1 MPLDIIKIRRDNYS
15 NWSAVN
21 PQLALG
27 EISYDLTNKQIRVG
41 DGTTLWLSLQPVGS
55 PVLANGDY
63 GDIVVSAG
71 GTVMNLDSTLMTT
84 INNKITQ
91 GPLDGGTAT
100 TANQV
105 LRIRKGATGSWSGI
119 VLSSGEIGYDT
130 TTKELKIGDGTTAW
144 GSLTTIGATANTLS
158 LNSLTDVTI
167 TSPAAQQT
175 LIYSSGEWRNQV
187 APTPLFPL
195 DTLSDVVITSPLNTQ
210 LLQYNGTNWVNSYPN
225 VTEPAISAGTKNHI
239 NVVDLDTDW
248 RIRDNVITQNML
260 ELTSPVNPNDA
271 ATKGYTDSTVGMA
284 ITAAVLEDLDQ
295 TGGIASTAYVREDT
309 GPTIGTYIDDHLD
322 VPNYIAK
329 LDSDKR
335 ISASSLPVAGIS
347 LRNLKYSDRL
357 KANTNRNILRTFHT
371 DGTSEG
377 DFVFSTQSANDAGAF
392 CTFVT
397 TDDYSYMQT
406 EENQQGSV
414 GRLRHNFRG
423 YGGILTDLTIDD
435 CPKEISAVVKYDG
448 ESNDSTFA
456 VFGWMATH
464 GNYNG
469 LVVGYECYNT
479 PNWWIRVQLG
489 STTTPPERPYGAG
502 NYENLVYSVDTG
514 LSVNTFRKLGI
525 VYVRN
530 GKPIRSQLL
539 GNITDNES
547 PDGIYFYSITPTS
560 AQPSDE
566 LYTPIGFYALTD
578 TISNLF
584 PNLVEQGCYAGLEI
598 RQRDQGT
605 NKSSQKL
612 YFKDMTYH
620 EYNGYSQF
628 APIAHTHTLANLTQS
643 AATNGQVP
651 TWNNTALAW
660 QPATPSGGGGVTDG
674 DKGDIIVSGS
684 GTVWTVD
691 TSAITLSKLA
701 TDSVRTAKI
710 QDGAVTLS
718 KLVILDP
725 NTFPMTNASG
735 TANTAGEF
743 SSTFFDISL
752 GVPQL
757 ITPKDAALTY
767 AKMQNISAT
776 DKLLGRST
784 AGAGVVEEIA
794 CTAAGRALLDDAD
807 ASAQRTTLG
816 LGAMATQALTS
827 TDGSV
832 AITAAGGNTDLSVT
846 VAGST
851 TNVLC
856 QVRNTTGATLTKGT
870 AVYISGATGQIP
882 TVTKAIA
889 TSDPASAQTLGLMSA
904 DLANNTNG
912 YVTII
917 GLITN
922 INTSAF
928 TDGQQLYLSTATAG
942 ELTATKPVAPNHLVY
957 IAVVEH
963 AHATQGKLFVK
974 VQNGYEL
981 DEIHDVLI
989 TTPAAGHLLS
999 RNAGNTLWEN
1009 KFLTD
1014 ASIATNTISG
1024 TKLAA
1029 GTVDLA
1035 KLNTTG
1041 TASSG
1046 NFLRGDGAWTAQTVY
1061 APTTASYIVQTAD
1074 GALSGEQVLAS
1085 LGTGILKNTTA
1096 TGILSIAAGTDLPT
1110 HVHAGTDITTG
1121 IVAAARLGSGTTD
1134 ATTYLR
1140 GDNTWTTVSAA
1151 PAGST
1156 TQVQYNNAGAAGG
1169 AANVNIDAGGNL
1181 KLIKPGSAPSTPAT
1195 DSMIL
1200 YPISYAGR
1208 ELPGFKDESG
1218 FATNLQV
1225 CIAKNKVRIY
1235 SAYNAATV
1243 SAAWGFSPF
1252 TVLGTLTARN
1262 WATTNLLTSVSRHAY
1277 VSAATVS
1284 NYAQMRSPNAGS
1296 FCWRGNA
1303 ANLGG
1308 FYVAFRFAVSDAA
1321 LVSGATMFVG
1331 LKGSPSRANGTPIAP
1346 EADLNAVGM
1355 YQTTAGGNQW
1365 LIGANDGTGSATT
1378 TSLGANFPVNTT
1390 DFLEL
1395 VLFAKP
1401 NDSTIFYE
1409 VTNITTGNTASGS
1422 LTTDL
1427 PVNTVGLGIDMVRMT
1442 PSATAVAF
1450 DIATIY
1456 AETLF

>member
-15 NWSAVN
+15 NWEAAN

-91 GPLDGGTAT
+91 GPLDGGTAI

-225 VTEPAISAGTKNHI
+225 VTEPSITAGTKNHI
-239 NVVDLDTDW
+239 NVVSLDTDW

-295 TGGIASTAYVREDT
+295 VGGIASTAYVREDT

-322 VPNYIAK
+322 VPNYIAR

-406 EENQQGSV
+406 EENQQGNV

-423 YGGILTDLTIDD
+423 YGGILTDLSIDD

-464 GNYNG
+464 GNYNAI
-469 LVVGYECYNT
+469 VVGYECYNT

-514 LSVNTFRKLGI
+514 LSVNTFRKLGV

-566 LYTPIGFYALTD
+566 LYTPLGFYALTD

-584 PNLVEQGCYAGLEI
+584 PNLTEQGCYAGLEI

-605 NKSSQKL
+605 NRASQKL

-620 EYNGYSQF
+620 EYSGYSQF
-628 APIAHTHTLANLTQS
+628 APIAHTHTLADLTQS

-651 TWNNTALAW
+651 TWNSTALAW
-660 QPATPSGGGGVTDG
+660 QPATPSGGGGGGVTDG
-674 DKGDIIVSGS
+674 DKGDITVSGS
-684 GTVWTVD
+684 GATWTID
-691 TSAITLSKLA
+691 NSA
-701 TDSVRTAKI
+701 V
-710 QDGAVTLS
+710 
-718 KLVILDP
+718 
-725 NTFPMTNASG
+725 
-735 TANTAGEF
+735 
-743 SSTFFDISL
+743 
-752 GVPQL
+752 
-757 ITPKDAALTY
+757 TY
-767 AKMQNISAT
+767 AKMQNVSVNRILGRLAGTGAGVVTEMTCTAVAQNLIACVDAATMRSTLNLSALAVSTLGTPDGSIAITSPTPTQVELAVANSAITYAKMQNVSTT

-794 CTAAGRALLDDAD
+794 CTAAGRALLDDVD
-807 ASAQRTTLG
+807 ALAQRTTLG

-827 TDGSV
+827 IDGSV
-832 AITAAGGNTDLSVT
+832 AISPVGSNTDLSVT

-856 QVRNTTGATLTKGT
+856 QVRNATGATLTKGT
-870 AVYISGATGQIP
+870 VVYISGATGQMP

-912 YVTII
+912 YVTVI

-922 INTSAF
+922 INTNSF
-928 TDGQQLYLSTATAG
+928 SDGQQLYLSPGTAG

-957 IAVVEH
+957 VAVVEH
-963 AHATQGKLFVK
+963 AHPTQGKLFVK

-989 TTPAAGHLLS
+989 ATPAAGHLLT
-999 RNAGNTLWEN
+999 RNAANTLWEN
-1009 KFLTD
+1009 KLLTD
-1014 ASIATNTISG
+1014 VSIASNAISG
-1024 TKLAA
+1024 TKLSDL
-1029 GTVDLA
+1029 TVA
-1035 KLNTTG
+1035 VGKINATG
-1041 TASSG
+1041 TPGSG
-1046 NFLRGDGAWTAQTVY
+1046 NFLRGDGQW
-1061 APTTASYIVQTAD
+1061 
-1074 GALSGEQVLAS
+1074 
-1085 LGTGILKNTTA
+1085 A
-1096 TGILSIAAGTDLPT
+1096 T
-1110 HVHAGTDITTG
+1110 
-1121 IVAAARLGSGTTD
+1121 
-1134 ATTYLR
+1134 
-1140 GDNTWTTVSAA
+1140 AA

-1156 TQVQYNNAGAAGG
+1156 TQVQYNNAGAVGG

-1195 DSMIL
+1195 DSIIL

-1208 ELPGFKDESG
+1208 EIPGYKDETG

-1225 CIAKNKVRIY
+1225 CLGKNKIRVY
-1235 SAYNAATV
+1235 NAYNAATV
-1243 SAAWGFSPF
+1243 AAAYGFAAF

-1262 WATTNLLTSVSRHAY
+1262 FATTNLLNSVARHAY
-1277 VSAATVS
+1277 VSAATIS
-1284 NYAQMRSPNAGS
+1284 NYAQLRTPNSGG

-1308 FYVAFRFAVSDAA
+1308 FYVVIRFAISDAA
-1321 LVSGATMFVG
+1321 LVSGATTFVG
-1331 LKGSPSRANGTPIAP
+1331 LNAPTSRANGTPTAP
-1346 EADLNAVGM
+1346 ESIANAVGM

-1365 LIGANDGTGSATT
+1365 LIGSNDATSNATT
-1378 TSLGANFPVNTT
+1378 TSLGTNFPVNIT

-1427 PVNTVGLGIDMVRMT
+1427 PINTTALGIDITRMT
-1442 PSATAVAF
+1442 PSATAVGF
-1450 DIATIY
+1450 DISNIY
-1456 AETLF
+1456 AETLY

>member
-167 TSPAAQQT
+167 TSPSAQQT

-309 GPTIGTYIDDHLD
+309 GPTIGTYINDHLD

-514 LSVNTFRKLGI
+514 LSVNTFRKLGV

-605 NKSSQKL
+605 NRASQKL

-620 EYNGYSQF
+620 EYSGYSQF
-628 APIAHTHTLANLTQS
+628 APIAHTHTLADLTQS
-643 AATNGQVP
+643 AATNGQVI

-660 QPATPSGGGGVTDG
+660 QPATPSGGGVTDG
-674 DKGDIIVSGS
+674 DKGDIVVSGS
-684 GTVWTVD
+684 GATWTID
-691 TSAITLSKLA
+691 NSA
-701 TDSVRTAKI
+701 V
-710 QDGAVTLS
+710 
-718 KLVILDP
+718 
-725 NTFPMTNASG
+725 
-735 TANTAGEF
+735 
-743 SSTFFDISL
+743 
-752 GVPQL
+752 
-757 ITPKDAALTY
+757 TY
-767 AKMQNISAT
+767 AKMQNVSGNRILGRLAGTGAGVVSEMTCTAVAQGLIACTDANAMRGVLGLSSLATSILDTSTPGNITITPAGGTTYISVADSAITYAKMQNVSAT

-784 AGAGVVEEIA
+784 AGGAGVVEEIA

-832 AITAAGGNTDLSVT
+832 AISAAGSNTDLSVT

-856 QVRNTTGATLTKGT
+856 QVRNTTGATLLKGT
-870 AVYISGATGQIP
+870 AVYISGAIGQIP

-904 DLANNTNG
+904 DLNNNTNG

-922 INTSAF
+922 INTNSF
-928 TDGQQLYLSTATAG
+928 SDGQQLYLSPGTAG
-942 ELTATKPVAPNHLVY
+942 ELTGTKPVAPNHLVY
-957 IAVVEH
+957 VAVVEH
-963 AHATQGKLFVK
+963 AHLTQGKLFVK

-989 TTPAAGHLLS
+989 VTPAAGHLLT
-999 RNAGNTLWEN
+999 RNAANTLWEN
-1009 KFLTD
+1009 KLLPD
-1014 ASIATNTISG
+1014 ASIAINTISG
-1024 TKLAA
+1024 TKLTDL
-1029 GTVDLA
+1029 TVA
-1035 KLNTTG
+1035 VGKINATG
-1041 TASSG
+1041 TPGSS
-1046 NFLRGDGAWTAQTVY
+1046 NFLRGDGSWQSV
-1061 APTTASYIVQTAD
+1061 
-1074 GALSGEQVLAS
+1074 SGSGMTFQQS
-1085 LGTGILKNTTA
+1085 LR
-1096 TGILSIAAGTDLPT
+1096 IAA
-1110 HVHAGTDITTG
+1110 
-1121 IVAAARLGSGTTD
+1121 
-1134 ATTYLR
+1134 
-1140 GDNTWTTVSAA
+1140 
-1151 PAGST
+1151 
-1156 TQVQYNNAGAAGG
+1156 
-1169 AANVNIDAGGNL
+1169 
-1181 KLIKPGSAPSTPAT
+1181 
-1195 DSMIL
+1195 
-1200 YPISYAGR
+1200 
-1208 ELPGFKDESG
+1208 
-1218 FATNLQV
+1218 
-1225 CIAKNKVRIY
+1225 
-1235 SAYNAATV
+1235 
-1243 SAAWGFSPF
+1243 
-1252 TVLGTLTARN
+1252 
-1262 WATTNLLTSVSRHAY
+1262 LL
-1277 VSAATVS
+1277 
-1284 NYAQMRSPNAGS
+1284 
-1296 FCWRGNA
+1296 
-1303 ANLGG
+1303 
-1308 FYVAFRFAVSDAA
+1308 
-1321 LVSGATMFVG
+1321 
-1331 LKGSPSRANGTPIAP
+1331 
-1346 EADLNAVGM
+1346 
-1355 YQTTAGGNQW
+1355 
-1365 LIGANDGTGSATT
+1365 
-1378 TSLGANFPVNTT
+1378 
-1390 DFLEL
+1390 
-1395 VLFAKP
+1395 
-1401 NDSTIFYE
+1401 
-1409 VTNITTGNTASGS
+1409 
-1422 LTTDL
+1422 
-1427 PVNTVGLGIDMVRMT
+1427 
-1442 PSATAVAF
+1442 
-1450 DIATIY
+1450 
-1456 AETLF
+1456 